1 MYSLNENKLSRFF
14 WQFFPFKKSSKIT
27 IFLMILFQFFFFEKP
42 KFYRKKYFDEFF
54 AIFIF
59 SQINEKKSDI
69 YLHMIIQ
76 LIFIQTKRKEQ
87 NIVNGDNSIQSI
99 SVIRSRLQQMFLDFL
114 HTFQNSLSNMNP
126 TLKSQMWSF
135 QGFQIFWQRT
145 LKWTSGDCWQ

>member
-1 MYSLNENKLSRFF
+1 MYSLNVNKLSRFF

-27 IFLMILFQFFFFEKP
+27 IFLMILFQIFFSRSPNSTEKNILTNFLRYLFF
-42 KFYRKKYFDEFF
+42 RKLMK
-54 AIFIF
+54 
-59 SQINEKKSDI
+59 KKSDI

-114 HTFQNSLSNMNP
+114 HTFQNSLSDMNS